1 MGEMDED
8 EQEVSFGKNYAG
20 NPGDQTGGISGGKG
34 GPNKGS
40 SKAPVPNKG
49 SSKAPV
55 PAKPQPA
62 NPQPANPQP
71 GPSHGKTPRQPIAS
85 KNLRKVAQT
94 NNLIRAN

>member
-1 MGEMDED
+1 MGEMDEN
-8 EQEVSFGKNYAG
+8 EQEVSFGKKYAG

-55 PAKPQPA
+55 PAKPNQQIR
-62 NPQPANPQP
+62 NQLIHNQVQVM
-71 GPSHGKTPRQPIAS
+71 GKLHD
-85 KNLRKVAQT
+85 N
-94 NNLIRAN
+94 